1 MSEWISALQ
10 GAPGLAI
17 ALALVFGLLIGSFL
31 NVVIARLPRMMEQ
44 QWLHECAQALHQSRG
59 EPAGQEPEPPARFN
73 LWTPPS
79 QCPSCGHQIR
89 WYENIPVFSWLFL
102 RARCSNCHTP
112 ISWRYPLVEL
122 LTAVLFALCVQQ
134 FGVTALAL
142 AAMLLCAA
150 LVALAFID
158 ADTTLLPDQITLPL
172 VWAGLLVNLMGGF
185 VALPTAVIGAMV
197 GYLSLWTVFW
207 IFYFV
212 TGKEGMGFGDFKLF
226 AALGAWMGWQ
236 VLIGIILIASI
247 TGLLVTLALRMA
259 GRLRRSDSEP
269 QIYIPFGPYLVVGGL
284 VALFAGETLL
294 RFTTP

>member
-1 MSEWISALQ
+1 M
-10 GAPGLAI
+10 

-44 QWLHECAQALHQSRG
+44 QWLHECAQAVHQSRG
-59 EPAGQEPEPPARFN
+59 EPTGQEPEAPARFN
-73 LWTPPS
+73 LVFPPS
-79 QCPSCGHQIR
+79 QCPSCGHRIR
-89 WYENIPVFSWLFL
+89 WYENIPLASWVFL
-102 RARCSNCHTP
+102 RARCSNCHAP

-122 LTAVLFALCVQQ
+122 VTGLLFLLCVMQ
-134 FGVTALAL
+134 FGVTTMAV
-142 AAMLLCAA
+142 AAMGLCAA

-172 VWAGLLVNLMGGF
+172 VWAGLLFNLLGGF
-185 VALPTAVIGAMV
+185 VPLSTAVVGAMA

-247 TGLLVTLALRMA
+247 SGLIVTLALRLF
-259 GRLRRSDSEP
+259 GRLQRADQET
-269 QIYIPFGPYLVVGGL
+269 QVYIPFGPYLVLGGL